1 MPRKLKFN
9 VNVGNVNNTS
19 YLGHNTGDD
28 VYERG
33 DHFAVCFYH
42 TDTNTLV
49 YGDFLSIYIPD
60 DVIILFTNL
69 LRMVC
74 DNDVATPLTANGK
87 ALGMDYQ
94 MLVKRFY
101 SYWKVRF

>member
-49 YGDFLSIYIPD
+49 YGDSFKYMIFQTMLSYCSQTFCVWY
-60 DVIILFTNL
+60 VIMT
-69 LRMVC
+69 
-74 DNDVATPLTANGK
+74 
-87 ALGMDYQ
+87 
-94 MLVKRFY
+94 
-101 SYWKVRF
+101 